1 MEEAI
6 RYRIEL
12 VKHALKD
19 YQKQLENET
28 DNNSKIWLQARIVG
42 LEHEMNTLENL
53 LLSWEEYQKFGSALP
68 F

>member
-12 VKHALKD
+12 IKRSMND
-19 YQKQLENET
+19 YAAELAKEMDDRT
-28 DNNSKIWLQARIVG
+28 KAWIHGRIAG

-53 LLSWEEYQKFGSALP
+53 LLSWEEYQKYGNCIP

>member
-12 VKHALKD
+12 IKHALKD

-53 LLSWEEYQKFGSALP
+53 LLSWEEYQKLGSVLP

>member
-12 VKHALKD
+12 VKHALND

>member
-28 DNNSKIWLQARIVG
+28 DTAARIWLRARIIG
-42 LEHEMNTLENL
+42 LEHEMNTLEGL
-53 LLSWEEYQKFGSALP
+53 LLSWEEYQKYGNCIP

>member
-12 VKHALKD
+12 IKRSMND
-19 YQKQLENET
+19 YTAELEKEM
-28 DNNSKIWLQARIVG
+28 DDREKAWIRGRIAG
-42 LEHEMNTLENL
+42 LEHEMDTLEKL
-53 LLSWEEYQKFGSALP
+53 LLSWEEYQKYGNCIP

>member
-19 YQKQLENET
+19 YQKQLEQET
-28 DNNSKIWLQARIVG
+28 DIAARIWLRARIIG
-42 LEHEMNTLENL
+42 LEHEMSTLEDL
-53 LLSWEEYQKFGSALP
+53 LLSWEEYQKLGSVLP

>member
-12 VKHALKD
+12 VKHTLKD
-19 YQKQLENET
+19 YQTQLEHET
-28 DNNSKIWLQARIVG
+28 DDNMKLWIRGRIAG
-42 LEHEMNTLENL
+42 LKHEMNTLEDL
-53 LLSWEEYQKFGSALP
+53 LLSWEEYQKYGNFIP

>member
-53 LLSWEEYQKFGSALP
+53 LLSWEEYQKLGSVLP

>member
-53 LLSWEEYQKFGSALP
+53 LLSWEEYQKFGSTLP

>member
-12 VKHALKD
+12 IKRSMND
-19 YQKQLENET
+19 YAAELEKEMDDRT
-28 DNNSKIWLQARIVG
+28 KAWIRGRIAG

-53 LLSWEEYQKFGSALP
+53 LLSWEEYQKYGNCIP

>member
-12 VKHALKD
+12 IKRSMND
-19 YQKQLENET
+19 YAAELEKEM
-28 DNNSKIWLQARIVG
+28 DDRAKAWIRGRIAG

-53 LLSWEEYQKFGSALP
+53 LLSWEEYQKYGNCIP

>member
-12 VKHALKD
+12 IKHAMNDYTAELAKEKD
-19 YQKQLENET
+19 DRTKAWIEG
-28 DNNSKIWLQARIVG
+28 RIAG

-53 LLSWEEYQKFGSALP
+53 LLSWEEYQKLGSVLP